1 MERSKDEKEGAM
13 DTYKMWIGG
22 AYCDAESG
30 KTFGVTNPA
39 TGEEIAR
46 VPLGDRR
53 DVDKAVDAATKAFP
67 EWSGKSQQERSAT
80 VYRIAAL
87 LRERVE
93 EFARLD
99 SLDHGTPMTMAPHM
113 IGGAAANF
121 DFNSQG
127 ARTLMSD
134 VIPFRPEALYF
145 FHREPVGVCA
155 LIIPWNVPL
164 AMVGSKLGAALSLGN
179 TCVVKPPSI
188 DSLTTLKLAEILDQV
203 NLPPGA
209 VNIVTGPGG
218 TVGEA
223 LAVHP
228 GIDLISFTGS
238 SETGKDIMA
247 KASGTVKRIVLELGG
262 KNPFIILDDA
272 DMDRAASKAMTSQ
285 LLNSGQ
291 ICASPGRYYVSEKRH
306 DEFVAKLIQ
315 AMKTFRVGDPL
326 DAKTNMGPMV
336 SEEHRDKVEY
346 YIRSGVEEGAKLV
359 LGGKRPTEPPF
370 DKGFYVMPT
379 IFTGVT
385 QNMKI
390 AREEIFGPVASVLTY
405 KSEDEVIGLAND
417 NVYGLCASV
426 WTRDMVKAIDFARKL
441 RAGTIY
447 INDHLTIGP
456 EMPWGGFR
464 QSGMGKENSVV
475 GLEEYTQL
483 KLIAM
488 DLTK

>member
-1 MERSKDEKEGAM
+1 M

-30 KTFGVTNPA
+30 KTYGVTNPA

-46 VPLGDRR
+46 APLGDRS
-53 DVDKAVDAATKAFP
+53 DVDKAVDAATRAFP

-80 VYRIAAL
+80 VHRIAAL
-87 LRERVE
+87 LKERVE

-99 SLDHGTPMTMAPHM
+99 ALDHGTPVSTAYHM
-113 IGGAAANF
+113 VGGAVANL

-127 ARTLMSD
+127 ARTIMSD
-134 VIPFRPEALYF
+134 VIPIRPDALHF

-164 AMVGSKLGAALSLGN
+164 TMVGSKLGAALSLGN

-188 DSLTTLKLAEILDQV
+188 DSLTTLKFAEILDQV
-203 NLPPGA
+203 GLPPGA

-218 TVGEA
+218 TVGTA
-223 LAVHP
+223 LAAHP
-228 GIDLISFTGS
+228 GVDLISFTGS

-247 KASGTVKRIVLELGG
+247 KASGTVKRLVLELGG

-272 DMDRAASKAMTSQ
+272 DIDLAAQKAMTSQ
-285 LLNSGQ
+285 LRNSGQ

-315 AMKTFRVGDPL
+315 AMNTFRVGDPL
-326 DAKTNMGPMV
+326 DPKTNMGPMV

-346 YIRSGVEEGAKLV
+346 YIRCGVEEGAKLV
-359 LGGKRPTEPPF
+359 LGGMRPTEPPF

-390 AREEIFGPVASVLTY
+390 AREEIFGPVACVLTY

-426 WTRDMVKAIDFARKL
+426 WTRDTVKATGFAKKL

-464 QSGMGKENSVV
+464 QSGVGKENSVV

-483 KLIAM
+483 KLIALE
-488 DLTK
+488 LTR

>member
-1 MERSKDEKEGAM
+1 M
-13 DTYKMWIGG
+13 DAYKMWIAGK
-22 AYCDAESG
+22 YVEAESRE
-30 KTFGVTNPA
+30 TYGVVNPA
-39 TGEEIAR
+39 TGGEIAR

-53 DVDKAVDAATKAFP
+53 DVDRAIEAATKAFP
-67 EWSGKSQQERSAT
+67 EWSGKSQQERSAMVFRMAT
-80 VYRIAAL
+80 L
-87 LRERVE
+87 LRERIE
-93 EFARLD
+93 EFALLD
-99 SLDHGTPMTMAPHM
+99 TLDHGTPITTAKQMV
-113 IGGAAANF
+113 GGAAANL

-127 ARTLMSD
+127 ARTIMSE
-134 VIPFRPEALYF
+134 VIPVRPNALHF
-145 FHREPVGVCA
+145 FHREPVGVCG

-164 AMVGSKLGAALSLGN
+164 IMVGSKLGAALSLGN

-188 DSLTTLKLAEILDQV
+188 DSLTTLRFAEILDEV
-203 NLPPGA
+203 GLPAGA
-209 VNIVTGPGG
+209 VNIVTGPGR
-218 TVGEA
+218 TVGTA
-223 LAVHP
+223 LAAHP
-228 GIDLISFTGS
+228 GVDLVSFTGS

-247 KASGTVKRIVLELGG
+247 KASSTVKRLVLELGG

-272 DMDRAASKAMTSQ
+272 DMDLAAQKAMTSQ
-285 LLNSGQ
+285 LRNSGQ

-315 AMKTFRVGDPL
+315 AMETFKVGDPL
-326 DAKTNMGPMV
+326 DPKTNMGPMV

-359 LGGKRPTEPPF
+359 LGGARPKEPPF

-379 IFTGVT
+379 VFTRVT

-390 AREEIFGPVASVLTY
+390 AREEIFGPVACILTY
-405 KSEDEVIGLAND
+405 RSEDEVIDLAND
-417 NVYGLCASV
+417 NAYGLCASV
-426 WTRDMVKAIDFARKL
+426 WTKDMVKAIGFAKKL

-464 QSGMGKENSVV
+464 ESGTGKENAVV
-475 GLEEYTQL
+475 GLQEYTQL

-488 DLTK
+488 ELTK